1 MDQVLDTQ
9 ARTRG
14 RFGNGPFSTQRIGR
28 EALKLYVLPLAAYL
42 QRKKPPRGLEQV
54 LRGLSRKQLA
64 YLALRAILDRIHAGW
79 DLRNRK
85 GKLRKVDSP
94 NMLFRLE
101 LGHMVRNELEFA
113 GLLAA
118 QKWVKAAR
126 KRHAALGKF
135 RRIDWT
141 NAECARAGD
150 WLWDCLAELDCFD
163 GDERG
168 FPKFADDHKAA
179 MDDLA
184 EKLVFAHP
192 LYMPSLTEPPPWTT
206 GRVEYDNRISAVFV
220 KTKGDL
226 ETEAAIK
233 AAFADGSIEPHAMG
247 VSSVQRVPLKINTAM
262 LPLLRD
268 FAAEE
273 YKRDIVVASALGHK
287 TFWNPVRC
295 DFRGRLIQLCDFNY
309 TRGDP
314 VRSLFLFAE
323 GKRLGDSIEWL
334 EIAVANAYGKKG
346 TWRERHEW
354 VANNRELI
362 KGVARDPKL
371 IWLQDTDAKGAPKAK
386 EPFLFAAAC
395 AEFVAAD
402 THGEEYETHLP
413 VWLDA
418 SSNGLQ
424 HLALM
429 RGDAKLAAAVNLQ
442 TRWPPG
448 NMICYLNDAGEFKY
462 VEDEQVRHFRETVPV
477 QDVYE
482 IVAAY
487 AKQNLHVDPDAQC
500 WLDHDLR
507 DLLKRPIMTLPY
519 GVTKAGMLDQ
529 IKEKCEELKIS
540 VPSKAMECLR
550 DHIWLAI
557 EEKLPGAM
565 QAREYIRGIAKDCL
579 GCKTFMQWVTPSGFP
594 VANRYRMSKP
604 TRVRLPFYGSSLT
617 ISDGYLDEPR
627 KKKVL
632 NSAVANVTHSMDS
645 SHLTLSVNSA
655 VKCGITN
662 VMVIHDCFGAMAPD
676 VRPFAEIRRA
686 ELARMYRDYN
696 PLAQL
701 GGSPPP
707 PDRDFDIMAVSMS
720 EYFDR

>member
-1 MDQVLDTQ
+1 VDQVLDTQ
-9 ARTRG
+9 ARTRD
-14 RFGNGPFSTQRIGR
+14 RFGKGPFSTQRIGR

-54 LRGLSRKQLA
+54 LRGLTRRQLA

-79 DLRNRK
+79 DLRKRK
-85 GKLRKVDSP
+85 GKLRNVENP

-101 LGHMVRNELEFA
+101 LGRRVRNELEFA
-113 GLLAA
+113 GLLAS

-126 KRHAALGKF
+126 NRHAALGKF

-141 NAECARAGD
+141 NAECAKAGD

-163 GDERG
+163 EDERG
-168 FPKFADDHKAA
+168 FPKFAEDHKAA
-179 MDDLA
+179 LDDLA

-192 LYMPSLTEPPPWTT
+192 LYMPALAEPPAWTAW
-206 GRVEYDNRISAVFV
+206 RVEYDDRISAVFV

-233 AAFADGSIEPHAMG
+233 AAFAVGSIEPHAMG

-262 LPLLRD
+262 LPLLRE
-268 FAAEE
+268 FAGEE
-273 YKRDIVVASALGHK
+273 YKRDIVVASALGDK

-334 EIAVANAYGKKG
+334 EIAVANAHGKKG

-354 VANNRELI
+354 VANNRDLI
-362 KGVARDPKL
+362 KAVARAPRL

-395 AEFVAAD
+395 AEYVAAD
-402 THGEEYETHLP
+402 TNGEEYETHLP

-442 TRWPPG
+442 TRWVPG
-448 NMICYLNDAGEFKY
+448 GYDIYENDAGEIY
-462 VEDEQVRHFRETVPV
+462 SIEDEQFRHFRETVPV

-482 IVAAY
+482 IVAAH
-487 AKQNLHVDPDAQC
+487 AKSNLYVDGDAQC

-507 DLLKRPIMTLPY
+507 DLLKLPIMTLPY

-529 IKEKCEELKIS
+529 IKEKCDELKIS
-540 VPSKAMECLR
+540 IPSKAMERLR
-550 DHIWLAI
+550 DHIWRAI
-557 EEKLPGAM
+557 EKKLPGAM
-565 QAREYIRGIAKDCL
+565 ETREYIRGIAKDCL
-579 GCKTFMQWVTPSGFP
+579 DCKTFMQWVTPSGFP
-594 VANRYRMSKP
+594 VANRYRKSKL

-676 VRPFAEIRRA
+676 VRSFAEIRRH
-686 ELARMYRDYN
+686 ELAKMYHGYN
-696 PLAQL
+696 PLTQL

-707 PDRDFDIMAVSMS
+707 PDPDFEIMAVSIS

>member
-1 MDQVLDTQ
+1 
-9 ARTRG
+9 
-14 RFGNGPFSTQRIGR
+14 
-28 EALKLYVLPLAAYL
+28 LKLYVLPLAEYL

-54 LRGLSRKQLA
+54 LRGLTPEQLA
-64 YLALRAILDRIHAGW
+64 YLGLRAILDRIHAGW
-79 DLRNRK
+79 NLRKRN
-85 GKLRKVDSP
+85 GKLRKVKSNP

-101 LGHMVRNELEFA
+101 LGRMVRNELEFA

-126 KRHAALGKF
+126 NKHAALGKF

-141 NAECARAGD
+141 DAECAKVGD

-163 GDERG
+163 EDERG

-179 MDDLA
+179 LDDLA
-184 EKLVFAHP
+184 EKLVFTHP
-192 LYMPSLTEPPPWTT
+192 LYMPLLREPPAWTAW
-206 GRVEYDNRISAVFV
+206 RVDHDDRISAVFV

-226 ETEAAIK
+226 ETEAAIR
-233 AAFADGSIEPHAMG
+233 AAFADGSIEPHARG
-247 VSSVQRVPLKINTAM
+247 VSAVQRVPLKINTAM

-268 FAAEE
+268 FAGEE
-273 YKRDIVVASALGHK
+273 YKRDIVVASALGEK

-334 EIAVANAYGKKG
+334 AIAVANAYGVKG
-346 TWRERHEW
+346 TWRERHQW
-354 VANNRELI
+354 VADKRHLI
-362 KGVARDPKL
+362 KAVARDPSL
-371 IWLQDTDAKGAPKAK
+371 IWRQDIDAKGAPKAK

-395 AEFVAAD
+395 AEYVAAD
-402 THGEEYETHLP
+402 THGQEYETHLP

-429 RGDAKLAAAVNLQ
+429 RGDANLAAAVNLQ
-442 TRWPPG
+442 TRWPRDKTS
-448 NMICYLNDAGEFKY
+448 Y
-462 VEDEQVRHFRETVPV
+462 RHFRETVPV
-477 QDVYE
+477 LDVYGM
-482 IVAAY
+482 VAAHVRS
-487 AKQNLHVDPDAQC
+487 NLQVDPDAQC
-500 WLDHDLR
+500 WLDYDLR
-507 DLLKRPIMTLPY
+507 DLLKQPIMTLPY

-540 VPSKAMECLR
+540 VPSKAMRRLR
-550 DHIWLAI
+550 DHIWEAI
-557 EEKLPGAM
+557 EKKLPGAM
-565 QAREYIRGIAKDCL
+565 ETRDYIRGRAKHYL
-579 GCKTFMQWVTPSGFP
+579 GCGTFMQWVTPSGFP
-594 VANRYRMSKP
+594 VANRYRKSKT
-604 TRVRLPFYGSSLT
+604 TRVRLPFLGSNLT
-617 ISDGYLDEPR
+617 ISDGYLDEP
-627 KKKVL
+627 KKDKVL

-645 SHLTLSVNSA
+645 SHLTLSVNGA
-655 VKCGITN
+655 AFGGITN

-676 VRPFAEIRRA
+676 VWLFAQLRRH
-686 ELARMYRDYN
+686 ELAWMYERNN
-696 PLAQL
+696 PLIQL

-707 PDRDFDIMAVSMS
+707 PDPDFDKLAVSIS